1 MTNHGHHNTLRSRLA
16 ILALTGLLAAT
27 IGCTDSDEFQ
37 EFSSSDIK
45 PADDGAHQHS
55 HEHHDAPHQ
64 GELVALGDHLYHAE
78 ITWDEKNKTI
88 TVYVLDGEAAKAVPI
103 AAKQLVLTIGKD
115 DDAKQHPLA
124 AQPQDGDG
132 KDKASRFQT
141 TDKKLFDSFHDN
153 KHTTGHIQLPI
164 GEDTFPLSVT
174 HDDHDHDHDHD
185 HDDHKHDDKPTRGD
199 DDK

>member
-1 MTNHGHHNTLRSRLA
+1 MTTHRHHDTLRSRLA
-16 ILALTGLLAAT
+16 SLTLTGLLAAT
-27 IGCTDSDEFQ
+27 IGCTDADEFQ

-45 PADDGAHQHS
+45 PADAGAHQHS
-55 HEHHDAPHQ
+55 HEHHHAPHH
-64 GELVALGDHLYHAE
+64 GDLVALGDHQYHAE

-115 DDAKQHPLA
+115 DAKQHTLA

-132 KDKASRFQT
+132 KDMASRFQT
-141 TDKKLFDSFHDN
+141 TDKKLFDSFHGN

-164 GEDTFPLSVT
+164 GTDTFPLSVT
-174 HDDHDHDHDHD
+174 HDHDHDHD
-185 HDDHKHDDKPTRGD
+185 HDDHKPNRGD
-199 DDK
+199 DSK

>member
-1 MTNHGHHNTLRSRLA
+1 MTTHRHHNTLRSRLA
-16 ILALTGLLAAT
+16 SLTLTGLLAAT

-37 EFSSSDIK
+37 EFASSDIK
-45 PADDGAHQHS
+45 PADAGAHQHS

-64 GELVALGDHLYHAE
+64 GDLVALGDHQYHAE

-103 AAKQLVLTIGKD
+103 AANQLVLTIGKD
-115 DDAKQHPLA
+115 DDAKQHTLA

-164 GEDTFPLSVT
+164 GKDTFPLSVT

-185 HDDHKHDDKPTRGD
+185 HDDHKHDDKPNRSD
-199 DDK
+199 DPK